1 MAKYDVVKEYDWT
14 SAPRGSSI
22 RKQAPRVWVKSYKLK
37 SNQIMQSIKGY
48 LNIATGAGTDA
59 KKFYDKM
66 YSDAVVDASGEDDF
80 NFPFFGDNVRSF
92 GNTFGDTFQNGVG
105 GGGGIGT
112 TLNEMIKGAL
122 GPTAQI
128 AGGIGSENLTNAIS
142 QVGKGDFGGA
152 ISTIKNGIAS
162 GGDPGTYIETPM
174 FYQFEKNDGPLE
186 VSFVLSNTINS
197 DYDKNHKLVQRLTYI
212 NRPLRN
218 DSISVDPPRIYQV
231 RVPGH
236 RLIRWAYCSNFSVNF
251 IGTRRIID
259 NVIVPEGYM
268 ITMSFQSLTLEH
280 AGFGKDETGL
290 N

>member
-1 MAKYDVVKEYDWT
+1 MAKYDVVKDYDWT

-37 SNQIMQSIKGY
+37 SNQIMQSVKGY
-48 LNIATGAGTDA
+48 LNIAKNGGGDA
-59 KKFYDKM
+59 KTFYDKM
-66 YSDAVVDASGEDDF
+66 YSDSTTAEDDF

-92 GNTFGDTFQNGVG
+92 GNNFGDTFQDGFG

-112 TLNEMIKGAL
+112 SSNDMVKGAL
-122 GPTAQI
+122 GPLAQV
-128 AGGIGSENLTNAIS
+128 AGIVGVNNLTNATTQIGS
-142 QVGKGDFGGA
+142 GDYLGA
-152 ISTIKNGIAS
+152 INTIKNGLKS

-212 NRPLRN
+212 NRPLRKN
-218 DSISVDPPRIYQV
+218 NIAVDPPRIYQV

-259 NVIVPEGYM
+259 DVIVPEGYL
-268 ITMSFQSLTLEH
+268 ISMSFTSLTLEH
-280 AGFGKDETGL
+280 SGFLKDEGGL

>member
-1 MAKYDVVKEYDWT
+1 MAKYDVVKDYDWT

-37 SNQIMQSIKGY
+37 SNQIMQMIDGY
-48 LNIATGAGTDA
+48 KAITTSAGKDA
-59 KKFYDKM
+59 KSFYDKM
-66 YSDAVVDASGEDDF
+66 YSDSVVDASGEDDF

-92 GNTFGDTFQNGVG
+92 GNTFGDTFQNGIG
-105 GGGGIGT
+105 GGGGIGESFKNAT
-112 TLNEMIKGAL
+112 NTMIGLGASAIGAFGSKNVVSAASQASGGNYADAFNTLV
-122 GPTAQI
+122 
-128 AGGIGSENLTNAIS
+128 GGI
-142 QVGKGDFGGA
+142 K
-152 ISTIKNGIAS
+152 S
-162 GGDPGTYIETPM
+162 GGDPGSYVETPM
-174 FYQFEKNDGPLE
+174 FYQFEKNDAPLE
-186 VSFVLSNTINS
+186 VSFVVSNTINS

-251 IGTRRIID
+251 LGTRRIIN
-259 NVIVPEGYM
+259 NVIVPEGYQ
-268 ITMSFQSLTLEH
+268 ITMSFTSLTLEH
-280 AGFGKDETGL
+280 AGFGKDETQL